1 MGKNNQQF
9 KIMDTKLSQ
18 QKDSLKQVFLTILL
32 AIGIACVF
40 IIPVASYLVQQNYNN
55 TVKNISESM
64 QTRAIAKFHILESQF
79 NALFDYSNSIVNSDT
94 FKLLITD
101 YSINPENEIFNAQK
115 PYINR
120 TIKEF
125 VEFNKE
131 IVSATLTSNNDT
143 LAQHNTYEFIN
154 NDKTDLVFKD
164 NKAISSFIL
173 NNDKIFVDVAVNI
186 TDLNHSKESKVV
198 GQLVYRLNIT
208 DRINKVLSKNSNSL
222 EGSSIVLVDV
232 NNQSI
237 ELNKAKIEIANHT
250 FSKTYFNTQ
259 HKLIQT
265 ADLNDIAFITPL
277 KTFGYKIEFLYS
289 KKAALKQHTIFKS
302 NAFAYGALFAAVVTL
317 FMLAIF
323 WKGKNKQTR
332 QLAKQYAT
340 FAKEINKKQT
350 MLESINKTIDEHI
363 TLKDLNGKYVYAN
376 KAFMSFFNI
385 TDNLRKLKL
394 DTFLKTKTLQD
405 TLHKADKQVAKSS
418 QPWSKDQVSVTNNDG
433 TRYFDITKWPQK
445 DGENVTGIITIA
457 RDRTD
462 SILHQKQMEKLQNQA
477 INALVHTV
485 EIKDPHLAGHHA
497 RLAYIA
503 TEIAKKLNL
512 NEDDKLTLDYSARLS
527 GIGKVFVPQAL
538 LTKPGK
544 LTTDELEIIQTHVVR
559 AKEVLNNIDFSLPI
573 TDTITNMYE
582 RLDGSGY
589 PNALTAEHIGQLSR
603 ILAISDAFCALIV
616 PRSYREAI
624 DFNQAVKFLQSQHGK
639 YDTDILLV
647 LEEIVS
653 KLSSVKKEFIINL
666 S

>member
-18 QKDSLKQVFLTILL
+18 QKDSLKQILLTILL

-64 QTRAIAKFHILESQF
+64 NTRAIAKFHILESQF
-79 NALFDYSNSIVNSDT
+79 NAIFDYSNSIVNSDT

-101 YSINPENEIFNAQK
+101 YSINPENEIFTAQK
-115 PYINR
+115 PYIDR

-125 VEFNKE
+125 VEFNNE
-131 IVSATLTSNNDT
+131 IVSATLISKNSV
-143 LAQHNTYEFIN
+143 LSSHNTYEFIN
-154 NDKTDLVFKD
+154 NDKTSFVFKD

-173 NNDKIFVDVAVNI
+173 NNDKVFVDVAVNI

-208 DRINKVLSKNSNSL
+208 DKINKVLSKNSNSL
-222 EGSSIVLVDV
+222 EGSTIVLVDS

-237 ELNKAKIEIANHT
+237 LLNKAQIKLDNQT
-250 FSKTYFNTQ
+250 FAKQYFNESA
-259 HKLIQT
+259 KLLQT
-265 ADLNDIAFITPL
+265 SDLQNIAVVTPL
-277 KTFGYKIEFLYS
+277 ETFGYKIEFLYN
-289 KKAALKQHTIFKS
+289 KTDALKKHTVFKS
-302 NAFAYGALFAAVVTL
+302 NTFAYGALFAALVTL

-363 TLKDLNGKYVYAN
+363 TLKDLNGKYLYAN
-376 KAFMSFFNI
+376 KAFMKFFNI
-385 TDNLRKLKL
+385 TDNLRKLKI
-394 DTFLKTKTLQD
+394 DNFLSAKTLQEIL
-405 TLHKADKQVAKSS
+405 TKADKKVAKSA
-418 QPWSKDQVSVTNNDG
+418 QPWSQDQVSITSAEG

-457 RDRTD
+457 RDRTE
-462 SILHQKQMEKLQNQA
+462 SILHQKEMEKIQNQA
-477 INALVHTV
+477 INALVQTV

-497 RLAYIA
+497 RIAYIA
-503 TEIAKKLNL
+503 NKLAKKLNL
-512 NEDDKLTLDYSARLS
+512 SDSDKLTLDYSARLS

-624 DFNQAVKFLQSQHGK
+624 DFNQAVKFLESQHGK